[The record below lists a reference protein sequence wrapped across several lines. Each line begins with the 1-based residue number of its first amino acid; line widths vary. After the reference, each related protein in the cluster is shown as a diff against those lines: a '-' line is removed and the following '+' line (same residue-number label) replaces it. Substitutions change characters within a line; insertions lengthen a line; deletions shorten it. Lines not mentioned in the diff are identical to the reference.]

1 MFVSSSADWCRGGRQ
16 IIYGKNLLR
25 TINPRQEGNCGSE
38 QNWWENIFYSFYTCD
53 FQVCSRQ
60 KQPTKNS
67 STTLES
73 QCPIFNPWDI
83 LLISIPQ
90 SQDQKFWEKLIYW
103 NKNYQEQV
111 LTTYLSWIN
120 SCSSLIHWFWRIFW
134 SCDRH
139 KTRNSLVSWLWY

>member
-1 MFVSSSADWCRGGRQ
+1 MRFIKDSKTQKWNCLPLNNSFQPATKMTQVH
-16 IIYGKNLLR
+16 NLLL
-25 TINPRQEGNCGSE
+25 
-38 QNWWENIFYSFYTCD
+38 
-53 FQVCSRQ
+53 QVYNN
-60 KQPTKNS
+60 K
-67 STTLES
+67 
-73 QCPIFNPWDI
+73 WDI

-139 KTRNSLVSWLWY
+139 KTRNSLVFWLLYWNWEIIMSKNPQGTSK

>member
-1 MFVSSSADWCRGGRQ
+1 MSA
-16 IIYGKNLLR
+16 LR
-25 TINPRQEGNCGSE
+25 TPVVVTETLLECPSLSV
-38 QNWWENIFYSFYTCD
+38 QNLASYKGLRPYYVIKCLWSSVQNFRGIAGAPTRPIRTC
-53 FQVCSRQ
+53 
-60 KQPTKNS
+60 
-67 STTLES
+67 L
-73 QCPIFNPWDI
+73 WDI

-90 SQDQKFWEKLIYW
+90 SQDQKFWGKLIYW

-111 LTTYLSWIN
+111 LTTYLAWIN